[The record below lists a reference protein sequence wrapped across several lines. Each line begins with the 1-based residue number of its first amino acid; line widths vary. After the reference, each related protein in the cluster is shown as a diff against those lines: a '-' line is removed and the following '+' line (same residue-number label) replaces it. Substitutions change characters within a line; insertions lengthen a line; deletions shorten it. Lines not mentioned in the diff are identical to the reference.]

1 MVRVNFPTAD
11 SSTSAAPERS
21 KQGSSLNGIDCSD
34 GQQEPIDVLE
44 VDGKYYGFSG
54 CHRFEAC
61 QRLGKTISQSQ
72 GSSLFLN
79 APCLSEE
86 GRRIPKAY
94 NCINQN

>member
-1 MVRVNFPTAD
+1 LQFKVIAQYDLEEKQRGIHTHYGKKFPTTD

-34 GQQEPIDVLE
+34 GTARTHDVLE

-61 QRLGKTISQSQ
+61 QRLGKEQS
-72 GSSLFLN
+72 
-79 APCLSEE
+79 
-86 GRRIPKAY
+86 
-94 NCINQN
+94 